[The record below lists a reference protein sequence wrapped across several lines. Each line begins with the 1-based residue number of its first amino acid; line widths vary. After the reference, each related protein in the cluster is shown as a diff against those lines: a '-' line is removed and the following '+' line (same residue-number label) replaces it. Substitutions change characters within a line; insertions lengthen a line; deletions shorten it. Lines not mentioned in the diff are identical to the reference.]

1 MAIFKFVKNI
11 TEGREIDVYNYGK
24 DLKRDF
30 TYIDDIIDGVVK
42 ALDSDYENEIINL
55 GKGSPDELGEM
66 IGIIEEELGIEA
78 KKNLMPMQ
86 KGDVM
91 ITYCDTSKAKKLLG
105 YDPKVTLRDGIK
117 EFVKWYRGYY
127 SVK

>member
-1 MAIFKFVKNI
+1 
-11 TEGREIDVYNYGK
+11 
-24 DLKRDF
+24 
-30 TYIDDIIDGVVK
+30 
-42 ALDSDYENEIINL
+42 
-55 GKGSPDELGEM
+55 
-66 IGIIEEELGIEA
+66 
-78 KKNLMPMQ
+78 MQ